1 MTRKRFGMRTTVS
14 VLGAMLSIALLN
26 GAVFADHGSTNNL
39 ERDDSECQAA
49 GYDFGYKLD
58 GVDGMDA
65 SDSGT
70 YTSEDHVF
78 SVDLTFHEEGG
89 EITSFDFDNADP
101 AVSGVLVVGGPPGPN
116 RVNVY
121 DYDPAVESDEG
132 LERTGGGGISHIT
145 FCFLIEPTP
154 TPVEETPTPTPV
166 EETPTPTP
174 VEETPTPTPVEET
187 PTPTPVEETPTP
199 TPVEETPTP
208 TPVEETPTPTPV
220 EETPT
225 PTPTDEPTPT
235 PTDEPTPTPTD
246 EPTPTPTDEPTP
258 TPTDEP
264 TPTPTEEPS
273 PTPTL
278 PDTATSIGGEGGPSN
293 LTLVLLAGLAA
304 AAWLFLRPVSPTLA
318 RERQTGGK
326 R

>member
-187 PTPTPVEETPTP
+187 PTPTP
-199 TPVEETPTP
+199 
-208 TPVEETPTPTPV
+208 
-220 EETPT
+220 
-225 PTPTDEPTPT
+225 TDEPTPT